1 MSTWITFDCETL
13 ACEDAADFIRP
24 VSAPS
29 NYRDPAKIAAYIEEQ
44 KAEKLAKAATDI
56 DLARLLCATFLTDD
70 GHISTHTAVTVRDD
84 YSEAVEASCVN
95 LCLNELASADVVVG
109 FYLDFDLPL
118 LLRRAQLLG
127 LADIPTL
134 ETRYK
139 QMTLVQPATGYE
151 TRVLDLAHALTWK
164 GTVPLKSLDF
174 YARRFGCPHTSTFAG
189 SDIAGLYAEGR
200 MEDVIAK
207 NVTDVQQ
214 TAWLAK
220 RLGLLKT
227 RREPMAVGAA

>member
-13 ACEDAADFIRP
+13 ACEDAEQYIEP
-24 VSAPS
+24 GEAPS
-29 NYRDPAKIAAYIEEQ
+29 NYKDPVKIAAYVEEQ
-44 KAEKLAKAATDI
+44 RKNKLEKAAADI
-56 DLARLLCATFLTDD
+56 DLARLLCGSFLTDD
-70 GHISTHTAVTVRDD
+70 GHVSTHTAVTVRGD

-134 ETRYK
+134 DTRYK
-139 QMTLVQPATGYE
+139 QMTLVQPITGYQ
-151 TRVLDLAHALTWK
+151 TRVIDLAHELTWK

-174 YARRFGCPHTSTFAG
+174 YARRFGCPHTSKFAG

-214 TAWLAK
+214 TAWLAQ
-220 RLGLLKT
+220 RVGLIRSQRAAL
-227 RREPMAVGAA
+227 AVGA